1 MNGKRMIPFNFQNPN
16 KFGNEKTEVKKTLQP
31 IPRKDSTLEAEAG
44 EIAVVSDD
52 TGLPTSFTIG
62 GNRHSSG
69 GTPLNLPANSFIF
82 SRDNSMKI
90 KDKDILAQFGMGN
103 RTSGYTPAEIAKKY
117 DINVFRK
124 VLADKNSDKMQK
136 DTAESMITNYN
147 EKLAKLALVQES
159 HKGFPN
165 GIPLIAQPYLHT
177 SGLNPAH
184 LFQQQE
190 EDSEDQEQPDA
201 EYARFGLNTNSN
213 PQWYRGNAM
222 KLGGEPK
229 YQFMK
234 KGGEINNNLRNN
246 KGMVEIQYAPPM
258 ERIKFK
264 SDPFEFEVGGEVR
277 RRVRV
282 IAPDKKQFGGEGNRV
297 TAPDNYTGTN
307 YQKGGEPLSWEQRNA
322 LNKRNKIYSEATALA
337 KQPFNV
343 YSPQDN
349 PEDYSETFAP
359 QDPTLD
365 QEFWQVSQKLA
376 KLREQNNQYKSD
388 VPYLNEEEYKQH
400 LLDPYSID
408 KRNAQ
413 IAYFNQQRVPRP
425 KPSVAKI
432 ESKVKEAVTYLED
445 LSPEEKKHL
454 GL

>member
-31 IPRKDSTLEAEAG
+31 VPRHQSTLEAEKG
-44 EIAVVSDD
+44 EVAVVSDN
-52 TGLPTSFTIG
+52 TGLPTLFTIAG
-62 GNRHSSG
+62 KRHSQN

-264 SDPFEFEVGGEVR
+264 TDPFEFEVGGEVR
-277 RRVRV
+277 RKVRV
-282 IAPDKKQFGGEGNRV
+282 IAPDVKQFGGEGKKV

-307 YQKGGEPLSWEQRNA
+307 YQKGGENLTIGTVPANSYAQQPT
-322 LNKRNKIYSEATALA
+322 YTDSELTY
-337 KQPFNV
+337 Q
-343 YSPQDN
+343 
-349 PEDYSETFAP
+349 
-359 QDPTLD
+359 
-365 QEFWQVSQKLA
+365 
-376 KLREQNNQYKSD
+376 KSD
-388 VPYLNEEEYKQH
+388 LFEKKRLDKEEMNKWANIWNKQAEERRLKQEAAYKMQ
-400 LLDPYSID
+400 DW
-408 KRNAQ
+408 NAPENWATKQ
-413 IAYFNQQRVPRP
+413 KYEDQVRRGITTNVPRP
-425 KPSVAKI
+425 KPSVAKV
-432 ESKVKEAVTYLED
+432 ESKVKGVVTYLED
-445 LSPEEKKHL
+445 LSPEEKKYL